1 MIRRDLFLTMFG
13 IGAGQFILLL
23 ATPLLARIYGPE
35 AFGTYSVIVAVAGIV
50 ATVAALRIDLALSG
64 ATDDDI
70 AALARAGLALPF
82 LIVPIAISVLAVAL
96 QLGLARWAPFTQRDL
111 PIIGLI
117 ALFQGLALAGSGLST
132 RLGAFRTLAAMKI
145 AQPLVFAGLAL
156 LLFRNLE
163 LAMAFG
169 WMAAL
174 VAAALSIRHVPLHRG
189 WSDTASAFAR
199 AWRFPAISAPMAIL
213 DVVALSLPILFIA
226 AAFGERAVGNY
237 SQVQRLLG
245 APLVLVAAA
254 GGQVFLKYAGDQ
266 IRAGMPVMPLL
277 RRLVLSMGGLVL
289 LIVIAVALLGHTL
302 LHLLIGPE
310 WRTDTP
316 FLLLALL
323 PVLWRV
329 IASPVSPIL
338 ILTNR
343 IATAGMWQISY
354 FTMTAVT
361 AFSAS
366 RFLGLEGTLI
376 ALAASDFLMY
386 GAYLVLSVKAARAV
400 DVRDP
405 SASPLRSLD

>member
-23 ATPLLARIYGPE
+23 ATPLLARAYGPA

-64 ATDDDI
+64 AADEDVLSLT
-70 AALARAGLALPF
+70 RASMALPF
-82 LIVPIAISVLAVAL
+82 LVVPTAIAILALSL
-96 QLGLARWAPFTQRDL
+96 QLGLGRWAPFTASDL

-117 ALFQGLALAGSGLST
+117 ALFQGLVLVGSGLST

-145 AQPLVFAGLAL
+145 VQPLVFATVAL
-156 LLFRNLE
+156 LLLRNLE
-163 LAMAFG
+163 LAMAIG

-174 VAAALSIRHVPLHRG
+174 VAAAISLRRVPLHRG
-189 WSDTASAFAR
+189 WPETASAFRR

-213 DVVALSLPILFIA
+213 DVMALSLPILFIA

-237 SQVQRLLG
+237 SQVQRLIG
-245 APLVLVAAA
+245 APLVLVATA

-266 IRAGMPVMPLL
+266 LRAGMPVMPLV
-277 RRLVLSMGGLVL
+277 RRLLLSMSALVL
-289 LIVIAVALLGHTL
+289 LVVVAVALLGQMA
-302 LHLLIGPE
+302 LHLLIGPD

-329 IASPVSPIL
+329 IASPISPIL

-343 IATAGMWQISY
+343 IAMTGAWQISY
-354 FTMTAVT
+354 FIMTAVT
-361 AFSAS
+361 AFLAS
-366 RFLGLEGTLI
+366 RSLGFEGTLI

-386 GAYLVLSVKAARAV
+386 GAYLILSVKAARSA

-405 SASPLRSLD
+405 LVPPLRSAD